1 MIFTKDRIAEERKT
15 LEWVRQQM
23 KEEEKARVEEK
34 EAAAVEKGPAAEKRE
49 PKNKVK
55 EETK

>member
-1 MIFTKDRIAEERKT
+1 MREN
-15 LEWVRQQM
+15 
-23 KEEEKARVEEK
+23 
-34 EAAAVEKGPAAEKRE
+34 EAAEVEKGPAAEKRE